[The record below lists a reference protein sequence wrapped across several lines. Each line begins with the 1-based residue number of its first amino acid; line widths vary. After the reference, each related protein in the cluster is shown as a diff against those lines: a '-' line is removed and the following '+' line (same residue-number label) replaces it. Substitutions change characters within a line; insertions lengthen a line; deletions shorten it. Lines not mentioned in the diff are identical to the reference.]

1 MPNLQDD
8 TKYILRQ
15 AAMKLVT
22 YAGRPMHWA
31 QRDPTTALAAIK
43 DSSRVMAGPLP
54 KEAVDMAIRFAA
66 LAGGWSGSRQ
76 ETARQYLAEARGTR
90 SYWLEVLEDALTL
103 ASSDPDDTVTLRD
116 GRVLSRL
123 AR

>member
-1 MPNLQDD
+1 MKRRATEPCEQCA
-8 TKYILRQ
+8 LRC
-15 AAMKLVT
+15 AIAFHANPTPL
-22 YAGRPMHWA
+22 R
-31 QRDPTTALAAIK
+31 PTTALAAIK
-43 DSSRVMAGPLP
+43 DSSRVMVGPLP